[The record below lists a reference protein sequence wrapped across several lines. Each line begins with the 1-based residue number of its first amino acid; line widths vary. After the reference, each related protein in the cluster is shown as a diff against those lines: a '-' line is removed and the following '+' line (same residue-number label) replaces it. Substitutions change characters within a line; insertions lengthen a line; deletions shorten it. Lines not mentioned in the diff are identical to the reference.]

1 MTVIGAGP
9 GGMLC
14 AAAFAQQGA
23 DVRVFERRSVEEQGA
38 PELGWSIALGRVA
51 REALEAAG
59 LSSDFG
65 PSARCLHASSSG
77 SMLAPQPL

>member
-1 MTVIGAGP
+1 MEGLSIGVIGGGP

-23 DVRVFERRSVEEQGA
+23 CVSVYERRSEQEQNL
-38 PELGWSIALGRVA
+38 PELGWSIALGGVA

-65 PSARCLHASSSG
+65 PSARCALV
-77 SMLAPQPL
+77 